1 MSDKIT
7 QAVRL
12 KVIWDGIPEEEAN
25 AWSYELPT
33 KFNFEELSVQIL
45 AIMHSARQSN
55 EIPRSV
61 WFKALQKHGMT
72 EDGMTLD
79 DFIKQIESD
88 NMGSHGPDGDEEIL
102 KQAV

>member
-12 KVIWDGIPEEEAN
+12 MMKWNGLPEEEADGWAYALN
-25 AWSYELPT
+25 SKFDIELM
-33 KFNFEELSVQIL
+33 SSQIL

-61 WFKALQKHGMT
+61 WYNALKQNGYVPEDMT
-72 EDGMTLD
+72 FD
-79 DFIKQIESD
+79 DFIKESD
-88 NMGSHGPDGDEEIL
+88 DLTGGHGPDGDDIP
-102 KQAV
+102 AASA